1 MYFSLISPAVTNS
14 MNLSTSLRT
23 SGSGRQQNR
32 NLGQGFGV
40 LCCKDRLSD
49 FSGAMMQVEFNRYR
63 HNESINVIFHGNRA
77 EGLIKQRDINKWFK
91 GNVRNLDNED
101 CKGLE

>member
-1 MYFSLISPAVTNS
+1 MYFSLISPAVTNG

-23 SGSGRQQNR
+23 SGCGRQQNR
-32 NLGQGFGV
+32 NLGQGFRV

-49 FSGAMMQVEFNRYR
+49 FSGAMIQVGFNKYR
-63 HNESINVIFHGNRA
+63 HNENRNVIFHGNRA
-77 EGLIKQRDINKWFK
+77 EGLIQQRNI
-91 GNVRNLDNED
+91 RNLGNED